1 MEFRMGYR
9 SQDRVRLI
17 ASAVPSIHL
26 ASLSAPVAAAAGGGG
41 SDGQGSVRD
50 SAPRKRELCTTLG
63 DNGTACHE
71 GTDSPTA
78 SDAGLIDPEQEVV
91 SPLVPQPTSVHHCG
105 SQCNL
110 RPFHRSSAVRVQP
123 RMVSVGCQTE
133 SPLPSPPAHS
143 DESSSVSMDHP
154 GDMPWS
160 PEEEIMSES
169 SDEEPSKEPLQQT
182 NFDLNA
188 ADKFIVCQSQLMS
201 LFTICPACCGETQ
214 GYVEQQEGTYIK
226 IKQVCATCGYERF
239 WQNQPM
245 LHRNMPA
252 CNLLLSGAIHF
263 SGCMATQ
270 TIRML
275 KLFGLQCISAST
287 FFRHQRLYTIPTI
300 VQAWQN
306 EQAGI
311 IRELKEMGGGLI
323 LSGDCRIN
331 KVFDL
336 QLVQSSEVPSS
347 TWCEL
352 EGLKR
357 SIDFLKEQHM
367 QVSALITDRNRQV
380 AKWVREELCP
390 GGTSH
395 FFDIWHIGKSLG
407 KALDAAAK
415 ERECEDLKLWR
426 PAIINHLYQTAASTP
441 DGDPDVMEAK
451 WQSMV
456 NHVQDIHEHGTPAFP
471 CCAHPPLEGQA
482 KDKEW
487 LEPGTTLL
495 MAALHFNHNSSREVA
510 RTSDGEV
517 RYAVRYARFCKGGWV
532 VRPIKEKP
540 SYAYAAALM
549 ESLREGYSR
558 SPETLRESS
567 AVLSSTA
574 PAPLSTSCQ
583 EIAKDEAV
591 GLYLARHSRFNT
603 GN

>member
-1 MEFRMGYR
+1 MMEFRMGYR

-41 SDGQGSVRD
+41 SDGRGSVRD

-91 SPLVPQPTSVHHCG
+91 SPLVPQPTSVLHCG

-110 RPFHRSSAVRVQP
+110 RPFHRSSG
-123 RMVSVGCQTE
+123 STE

-143 DESSSVSMDHP
+143 DDESSSVSMDHP
-154 GDMPWS
+154 GDMPCS
-160 PEEEIMSES
+160 PEEEMMSES

-226 IKQVCATCGYERF
+226 IKQLY
-239 WQNQPM
+239 WQCSAFHI
-245 LHRNMPA
+245 LPA

-323 LSGDCRIN
+323 LSGDC
-331 KVFDL
+331 
-336 QLVQSSEVPSS
+336 SSEVPSS

-367 QVSALITDRNRQV
+367 QVAALITDRNRQV

-426 PAIINHLYQTAASTP
+426 PAIINHLYWTAASTP

-471 CCAHPPLEGQA
+471 CCAHQPLEGQA
-482 KDKEW
+482 RDKEW

-517 RYAVRYARFCKGGWV
+517 RYAVRYPRFCKGGWV

-574 PAPLSTSCQ
+574 PAPLSTS
-583 EIAKDEAV
+583 
-591 GLYLARHSRFNT
+591 
-603 GN
+603 

>member
-1 MEFRMGYR
+1 
-9 SQDRVRLI
+9 
-17 ASAVPSIHL
+17 
-26 ASLSAPVAAAAGGGG
+26 
-41 SDGQGSVRD
+41 
-50 SAPRKRELCTTLG
+50 TLG

-78 SDAGLIDPEQEVV
+78 SNAGLIDPEQEVV
-91 SPLVPQPTSVHHCG
+91 SPLHCG

-110 RPFHRSSAVRVQP
+110 RPFHRSSAVQVQP

-133 SPLPSPPAHS
+133 SPLPSPAHS
-143 DESSSVSMDHP
+143 DDESSSVSMDHP

-160 PEEEIMSES
+160 PEEEMMSES
-169 SDEEPSKEPLQQT
+169 SDGEPSKEPLQRT
-182 NFDLNA
+182 NVDLNA

-201 LFTICPACCGETQ
+201 LFTICPSCCGETQ
-214 GYVEQQEGTYIK
+214 GNVEQQEGTYIK
-226 IKQVCATCGYERF
+226 IKQVCAACGYERF

-245 LHRNMPA
+245 LYRNMPA

-275 KLFGLQCISAST
+275 KRLGLQCISVGT

-323 LSGDCRIN
+323 LSGDCRSDSPGHCAKYGTYSLIEDRIN
-331 KVFDL
+331 KVLDL

-357 SIDFLKEQHM
+357 CIDFLKEQHM
-367 QVSALITDRNRQV
+367 QVSALITNRNRQV

-390 GGTSH
+390 GPGTSH
-395 FFDIWHIGKSLG
+395 LFDIWHIGKSLG

-426 PAIINHLYQTAASTP
+426 PAIINHL
-441 DGDPDVMEAK
+441 
-451 WQSMV
+451 
-456 NHVQDIHEHGTPAFP
+456 
-471 CCAHPPLEGQA
+471 
-482 KDKEW
+482 
-487 LEPGTTLL
+487 
-495 MAALHFNHNSSREVA
+495 
-510 RTSDGEV
+510 
-517 RYAVRYARFCKGGWV
+517 
-532 VRPIKEKP
+532 
-540 SYAYAAALM
+540 
-549 ESLREGYSR
+549 
-558 SPETLRESS
+558 
-567 AVLSSTA
+567 A
-574 PAPLSTSCQ
+574 P
-583 EIAKDEAV
+583 
-591 GLYLARHSRFNT
+591 
-603 GN
+603 

>member
-26 ASLSAPVAAAAGGGG
+26 ASLSAPVAAAAGGGR
-41 SDGQGSVRD
+41 SDGRGSVRD

-63 DNGTACHE
+63 DNGNACHE

-110 RPFHRSSAVRVQP
+110 RPLHRSSAVQVQP

-143 DESSSVSMDHP
+143 DDESSSVSMDHP

-160 PEEEIMSES
+160 PEEEMMSES

-188 ADKFIVCQSQLMS
+188 ADKFIVCQSHVLVHHLPCLLWGNPGLCGAARGNVYQDKTS
-201 LFTICPACCGETQ
+201 LC
-214 GYVEQQEGTYIK
+214 
-226 IKQVCATCGYERF
+226 
-239 WQNQPM
+239 NM
-245 LHRNMPA
+245 LHGYPDN
-252 CNLLLSGAIHF
+252 
-263 SGCMATQ
+263 
-270 TIRML
+270 RML

-323 LSGDCRIN
+323 LSGDCRSDSPAIDRIN
-331 KVFDL
+331 KVLDL

-395 FFDIWHIGKSLG
+395 FFDIWHIVKSLG

-426 PAIINHLYQTAASTP
+426 PAIINHLYWTAASTP

-482 KDKEW
+482 RDKEW
-487 LEPGTTLL
+487 LEPGTTYSV
-495 MAALHFNHNSSREVA
+495 HCVA
-510 RTSDGEV
+510 E
-517 RYAVRYARFCKGGWV
+517 
-532 VRPIKEKP
+532 
-540 SYAYAAALM
+540 
-549 ESLREGYSR
+549 
-558 SPETLRESS
+558 
-567 AVLSSTA
+567 
-574 PAPLSTSCQ
+574 
-583 EIAKDEAV
+583 
-591 GLYLARHSRFNT
+591 H
-603 GN
+603 

>member
-1 MEFRMGYR
+1 DPAAFWETE
-9 SQDRVRLI
+9 STQSSVVS
-17 ASAVPSIHL
+17 SAQTQQ
-26 ASLSAPVAAAAGGGG
+26 SLLRFSKTK
-41 SDGQGSVRD
+41 S
-50 SAPRKRELCTTLG
+50 ELCTTLG
-63 DNGTACHE
+63 DNSTA
-71 GTDSPTA
+71 DSPTA
-78 SDAGLIDPEQEVV
+78 SDAGLIDPEQEVI
-91 SPLVPQPTSVHHCG
+91 SPLVPQPTSVLHCG

-110 RPFHRSSAVRVQP
+110 RPFHRSSAVQVQP

-133 SPLPSPPAHS
+133 SPLPSPAHS
-143 DESSSVSMDHP
+143 DDESSSVTMDHP

-160 PEEEIMSES
+160 PEEEMMM
-169 SDEEPSKEPLQQT
+169 LLT
-182 NFDLNA
+182 
-188 ADKFIVCQSQLMS
+188 KFIVCQTQLMS
-201 LFTICPACCGETQ
+201 LFTICPSCCGETQ
-214 GYVEQQEGTYIK
+214 GNVEQQEGTYIK
-226 IKQVCATCGYERF
+226 IKQVCAACGYERF

-245 LHRNMPA
+245 LYRNMPA

-275 KLFGLQCISAST
+275 KLLGLQCISVGT

-323 LSGDCRIN
+323 LSGDCRSDSPGHCAKYGTYSLIEDRIN
-331 KVFDL
+331 KVLDL

-367 QVSALITDRNRQV
+367 QVSALITDRNRKV

-415 ERECEDLKLWR
+415 ERECEDLKLTSMNTALLHFPAVHIHLWR
-426 PAIINHLYQTAASTP
+426 EKQGIRSGWNQEQLQ
-441 DGDPDVMEAK
+441 
-451 WQSMV
+451 
-456 NHVQDIHEHGTPAFP
+456 
-471 CCAHPPLEGQA
+471 PLIWRG
-482 KDKEW
+482 
-487 LEPGTTLL
+487 LL

-510 RTSDGEV
+510 RTRDGEV
-517 RYAVRYARFCKGGWV
+517 RYAVRYPRFCKGDWV

-549 ESLREGYSR
+549 ESLSEGYSR

-591 GLYLARHSRFNT
+591 GLYLARHSQFNT